1 MLPDKIM
8 KASGQ
13 REDPKIVRGQTG
25 FVAWILVLLIAVGGA
40 LGVAYMYR
48 DMLGETKLGQLLN
61 LKAESP
67 SKNIYY
73 CPMHPQIQSDR
84 PGTCPIC
91 NMNLEKKAPEK
102 ESASKQKPAA
112 LTKAKDL
119 YYCPMHPQIQSDKPG
134 TCPICNMDL
143 VKKQGEET
151 PMTETLPSGTV
162 RINPDMQQLIGVE
175 YGEVTEQ
182 PLSKTILTVG
192 RLAYDETKITRIQTK
207 IEGWIEK
214 TFVDFT
220 GMLVKKGQPLISVYS
235 PELFSA
241 QQELIIA
248 RQTLEA
254 LAASEFKEIRAN
266 AESLYTSTKERLR
279 LWNIPEGEIKQIE
292 QRGAPIRALTF
303 YSPID
308 GFVINRNAYPGQRIA
323 PDTELYT
330 IADLS
335 TIWVLADVFEYEMAR
350 IQMGQ
355 TATMELSYFPGETFK
370 GVISYIYPVLDNTSR
385 TLKVRVQ
392 FPNPGFKLKPDM
404 WANVT
409 LKIDYGPQLSVP
421 GSAVLDS
428 GTEQIV
434 FVALA
439 DGYFEPRRIQLG
451 AQVDNWHI
459 VLSGLKRGEKI
470 VTSGNFLIDSE
481 SKLKSALS
489 GMGSPEHAEH
499 GGGPPSGGGD
509 GQKDQ
514 GSSHP
519 KAATGGQADHSVHK

>member
-1 MLPDKIM
+1 MRLEKTTN
-8 KASGQ
+8 ASAR
-13 REDPKIVRGQTG
+13 REGIRVLKRQTG
-25 FVAWILVLLIAVGGA
+25 FVAWLLVLLIALGGA
-40 LGVAYMYR
+40 LGVAYIYR
-48 DMLGETKLGQLLN
+48 DVLGETKLGHLFN
-61 LKAESP
+61 FNAESP
-67 SKNIYY
+67 SKDAYY
-73 CPMHPQIQSDR
+73 CPMHPQIQSNK

-91 NMNLEKKAPEK
+91 NMNLEKKAIEEK
-102 ESASKQKPAA
+102 TESKHKTSAA
-112 LTKAKDL
+112 TKAKDL
-119 YYCPMHPQIQSDKPG
+119 YFCPMHPQIQSDKPG

-143 VKKQGEET
+143 VKKEARDDSMKG
-151 PMTETLPSGTV
+151 MAASGTV

-175 YGEVTEQ
+175 YGEASEQ
-182 PLSKTILTVG
+182 PLSKTLLTVG
-192 RLAYDETKITRIQTK
+192 RLTYDETKITRIQTR

-220 GMLVKKGQPLISVYS
+220 GMLVKRGQPLISVYS

-279 LWNIPEGEIKQIE
+279 LWNITDGEIKQIE
-292 QRGAPIRALTF
+292 KRGAPVRALTF

-335 TIWVLADVFEYEMAR
+335 TIWVLADVFEYEMAQ
-350 IQMGQ
+350 IQVGQ
-355 TATMELSYFPGETFK
+355 TATMELSYFPGEIFK
-370 GVISYIYPVLDNTSR
+370 GVISYVYPVLDNTSR
-385 TLKVRVQ
+385 TLKVRLQ
-392 FPNPGFKLKPDM
+392 FPNPAYKLKPDM

-409 LKIDYGPQLSVP
+409 MRIDYGSQLSVP

-434 FVALA
+434 FVALD
-439 DGYFEPRRIQLG
+439 DGYFEPRKIQLG
-451 AQVDNWHI
+451 AQVDSRYI
-459 VLSGLKRGEKI
+459 VLSGLKRGERI

-489 GMGSPEHAEH
+489 GMGSMGH
-499 GGGPPSGGGD
+499 
-509 GQKDQ
+509 DQ
-514 GSSHP
+514 
-519 KAATGGQADHSVHK
+519 

>member
-1 MLPDKIM
+1 MISK
-8 KASGQ
+8 
-13 REDPKIVRGQTG
+13 KIVKVSRQRPGLVLLRSQSG
-25 FVAWILVLLIAVGGA
+25 FMAWFLVLLIAAGGA
-40 LGVAYMYR
+40 LGVAYIYR
-48 DMLGETKLGQLLN
+48 DTLGETKLGQLLHI
-61 LKAESP
+61 KSESL
-67 SKNIYY
+67 SKETYY
-73 CPMHPQIQSDR
+73 CPMHPQIQSDK

-102 ESASKQKPAA
+102 GAAQAKP
-112 LTKAKDL
+112 KDL

-143 VKKQGEET
+143 VKKQAEEAT
-151 PMTETLPSGTV
+151 ASETLPSGKI
-162 RINPDMQQLIGVE
+162 RINPEMQQMIGVE

-182 PLSKTILTVG
+182 PISQSLVTVG
-192 RLAYDETKITRIQTK
+192 RVTYDETKIARIQTR

-214 TFVDFT
+214 TFVDFS

-248 RQTLEA
+248 KQTMEA
-254 LAASEFKEIRAN
+254 LAGSEFAEIKAN
-266 AESLYTSTKERLR
+266 AESLYSATKERLR
-279 LWNIPEGEIKQIE
+279 LWNISEGEIKQIE
-292 QRGAPIRALTF
+292 KRGSPVRALTF

-308 GFVINRNAYPGQRIA
+308 GFVINKNAYPGQRIA

-335 TIWVLADVFEYEMAR
+335 TIWVLADVFEYEIAR
-350 IQMGQ
+350 IQLGQ
-355 TATMELSYFPGETFK
+355 TGTMELSYFPGETFK

-385 TLKVRVQ
+385 TLKVRLQ

-409 LKIDYGPQLSVP
+409 LKIDYGPRLSIP
-421 GSAVLDS
+421 AGAVLDS
-428 GTEQIV
+428 GIEQIV
-434 FVALA
+434 FVALG
-439 DGYFEPRRIQLG
+439 DGYFEPRKIQLG
-451 AQVDNWHI
+451 AQVDDRYI

-499 GGGPPSGGGD
+499 GGAASGSG
-509 GQKDQ
+509 
-514 GSSHP
+514 P
-519 KAATGGQADHSVHK
+519 KAQDSAPPKAPSGQADHSGHK